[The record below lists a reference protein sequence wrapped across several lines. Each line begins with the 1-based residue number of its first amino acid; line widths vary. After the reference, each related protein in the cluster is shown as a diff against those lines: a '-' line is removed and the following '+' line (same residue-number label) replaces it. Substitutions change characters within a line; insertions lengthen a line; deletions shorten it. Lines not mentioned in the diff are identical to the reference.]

1 MIKGALLINA
11 PYNFINDLG
20 ETMIK
25 LIATDLDGT
34 LLQSNHQLPLDF
46 DHIMEQLKQEKI
58 IFAAASGRPFL
69 TLRETFKGYEEEMLF
84 IADNGAHI
92 VYQGQTLATY
102 EITPKTVEAFVHKV
116 RTLPHTCAVLCTT
129 EGAFLETSEPAFLE
143 EVKKYYVKYTIVP
156 DLTQVKVP
164 AIKLT
169 VCDLLG
175 AETHCAPYFASFK
188 TTLQVCV
195 AGKVW
200 LDMMP
205 LGVNKGQALAMIQE
219 KLGITAQ
226 EMMAFG
232 DYLNDVEMLRHVYY
246 SYAMAN
252 AHPALFQVARF
263 KALSNDENGVM
274 VAIREMLVQQHT

>member
-1 MIKGALLINA
+1 
-11 PYNFINDLG
+11 
-20 ETMIK
+20 MIK

-46 DHIMEQLKQEKI
+46 DNMMQQLRQEKI

-69 TLRETFKGYEEEMLF
+69 TLRETFKDYEGEMLF

-102 EITPKTVEAFVHKV
+102 EVKPETVQAFIHKV
-116 RTLPHTCAVLCTT
+116 RELPHTCAVLCTT
-129 EGAFLETSEPAFLE
+129 EGAFLETNDPAFLE

-175 AETHCAPYFASFK
+175 AETHCAPQFSSFK

-205 LGVNKGQALAMIQE
+205 LGVNKGHALEMIQK
-219 KLGITAQ
+219 KLGITAK

-232 DYLNDVEMLRHVYY
+232 DYLNDVEMLSHVYY

-252 AHPALFQVARF
+252 AHPDLFQVARL
-263 KALSNDENGVM
+263 KALSNDENGVI
-274 VAIREMLVQQHT
+274 VAIREMLSKK